1 VKREATAAVPLVAL
15 LATLLVAACGGGG
28 ARPTSSTPP
37 APGPASRVVILG
49 AANFEA
55 LVLGSARP
63 ALVEFH
69 LPTCPA
75 CLAMAPVVERLAAD
89 FEGRALVGTVEAG
102 REGALVSAH
111 RISAVPTFVFFRS
124 GQEVSRQVGATT
136 YEDLAGQL
144 QALVSSS

>member
-1 VKREATAAVPLVAL
+1 MTPVRPRAISKPVFAMSKVA
-15 LATLLVAACGGGG
+15 
-28 ARPTSSTPP
+28 PT
-37 APGPASRVVILG
+37 I
-49 AANFEA
+49 
-55 LVLGSARP
+55 
-63 ALVEFH
+63 
-69 LPTCPA
+69 
-75 CLAMAPVVERLAAD
+75 